1 MCNSVVICSVFAI
14 LLGIPVFGQ
23 QKGIL
28 SDVFSDKPDAPVN
41 NVHEQLIGPT
51 AIDDGCER
59 QYPLTPVNNRSISL
73 AYHRYKIVP
82 QIYPFAPAQ
91 YVEVL

>member
-1 MCNSVVICSVFAI
+1 MCKNNIIICSVFAI
-14 LLGIPVFGQ
+14 FLRAPVFGQ

-28 SDVFSDKPDAPVN
+28 SDAIAPVD
-41 NVHEQLIGPT
+41 NVHDQLIGPT
-51 AIDDGCER
+51 AIDDGCQR
-59 QYPLTPVNNRSISL
+59 QYPLTPLNSESILL